1 LRAALIAA
9 IALGILG
16 CQGPPPPVMATIPVF
31 SLTSAQGETFKSD
44 ALVGQPYVASF
55 FFTSCQTICPVV
67 MNGVR
72 GTLSKADAA
81 GIPLRAISI
90 TVDPDNDTP
99 ERLFNYQAKETIDA
113 ARWTLLTGDH
123 ATLHKV
129 VVEGFMA
136 YMGKREETEGGL
148 FDIGHEAR
156 LMLIDHLGRLR
167 GLFEADEP
175 GQAALINAAK
185 RL

>member
-1 LRAALIAA
+1 MRAALIAA

-81 GIPLRAISI
+81 GIPFCE
-90 TVDPDNDTP
+90 P
-99 ERLFNYQAKETIDA
+99 
-113 ARWTLLTGDH
+113 
-123 ATLHKV
+123 LHGIFAEV
-129 VVEGFMA
+129 C
-136 YMGKREETEGGL
+136 KRRRCR
-148 FDIGHEAR
+148 IHVA
-156 LMLIDHLGRLR
+156 
-167 GLFEADEP
+167 
-175 GQAALINAAK
+175 
-185 RL
+185 